1 MSHNR
6 NLKYLIQ
13 NRIVYRS
20 DPKND
25 QPTEVYPWGY
35 YFEDGTYECY
45 SLFNSKAKIT
55 SYKSLKWH
63 LLVLWYL
70 NPQINYNKFVN
81 ISNFIANKSN
91 GFITFTPSADVINN
105 IINEINKTDLEKPP
119 KNRKRKIIFK
129 DNVKLTTSEK
139 LKIVGSIIGKN
150 KKATKEDI
158 YDAMICIHELNQK
171 ITISKIAKFLNVTTR
186 TIHRNITNELKDEKE
201 LLNQQNEKVQHSQ
214 LCEV

>member
-70 NPQINYNKFVN
+70 NPQLDYNKFVN
-81 ISNFIANKSN
+81 ISNFIADKSN
-91 GFITFTPSADVINN
+91 GFTTFTPSADVINS
-105 IINEINKTDLEKPP
+105 ITSDINKTDLEKPP
-119 KNRKRKIIFK
+119 KNRKRKVIFK
-129 DNVKLTTSEK
+129 DNTGLTTSEK
-139 LKIVGSIIGKN
+139 LKIVGSIIGKHR
-150 KKATKEDI
+150 KAEPEDI
-158 YDAMICIHELNQK
+158 YDAMICVHELDQK

-186 TIHRNITNELKDEKE
+186 TIYRSITYDLNEIKAK
-201 LLNQQNEKVQHSQ
+201 LNNEKIQRSKLRKV
-214 LCEV
+214 

>member
-70 NPQINYNKFVN
+70 NPQLDFDKFVS
-81 ISNFIANKSN
+81 ISNFIADKSN
-91 GFITFTPSADVINN
+91 GFTTFTPSADVISN
-105 IINEINKTDLEKPP
+105 ITSDINKTDLEKPP
-119 KNRKRKIIFK
+119 KNRRRKVIFK
-129 DNVKLTTSEK
+129 DNTGLTTSEK

-150 KKATKEDI
+150 KKATEEDI
-158 YDAMICIHELNQK
+158 YDAMICIHELDQK
-171 ITISKIAKFLNVTTR
+171 ITITKIAKFLNVTTR
-186 TIHRNITNELKDEKE
+186 TIYRSITDDLNEIKAK
-201 LLNQQNEKVQHSQ
+201 LNNEKIQRSKLRKV
-214 LCEV
+214 

>member
-70 NPQINYNKFVN
+70 NPQLDYNKFVN
-81 ISNFIANKSN
+81 ISNFIADKSN
-91 GFITFTPSADVINN
+91 GFTTFTPSADVISS
-105 IINEINKTDLEKPP
+105 ITSDINKTDLEKPP
-119 KNRKRKIIFK
+119 KNRKRKVIFK
-129 DNVKLTTSEK
+129 DNTGLTTNEK
-139 LKIVGSIIGKN
+139 LKIVGSIIGKHR
-150 KKATKEDI
+150 KAEPEDI
-158 YDAMICIHELNQK
+158 YDAMICVHELDQK

-186 TIHRNITNELKDEKE
+186 TIYRSITDDLNEIKAK
-201 LLNQQNEKVQHSQ
+201 LNNEKIQRSKLRKV
-214 LCEV
+214 

>member
-55 SYKSLKWH
+55 SYKSLKWR

-70 NPQINYNKFVN
+70 NPQLDYDKFVN
-81 ISNFIANKSN
+81 ISNFIADKSN
-91 GFITFTPSADVINN
+91 GFTTFTPSADVISN
-105 IINEINKTDLEKPP
+105 ITSDINKTDLEKPP
-119 KNRKRKIIFK
+119 KNRKRKVIFK
-129 DNVKLTTSEK
+129 DNTGLTTSEK
-139 LKIVGSIIGKN
+139 LKIVGSIIGKHR
-150 KKATKEDI
+150 KAEPEDI
-158 YDAMICIHELNQK
+158 YDAMICVHELDQK

-186 TIHRNITNELKDEKE
+186 TIYRSITDDLNEIKAK
-201 LLNQQNEKVQHSQ
+201 LNNEKIQRSKLRKV
-214 LCEV
+214 

>member
-70 NPQINYNKFVN
+70 NPQLDYDKFVN
-81 ISNFIANKSN
+81 ISNFIADKSN
-91 GFITFTPSADVINN
+91 GFTTFTPSADVISN
-105 IINEINKTDLEKPP
+105 ITSDINKTDLEKPP
-119 KNRKRKIIFK
+119 KNRKRKVIFK
-129 DNVKLTTSEK
+129 DNTGLTTSEK
-139 LKIVGSIIGKN
+139 LKIVGSIIGKHR
-150 KKATKEDI
+150 KAEPEDI
-158 YDAMICIHELNQK
+158 YDAMICVHELDQK

-186 TIHRNITNELKDEKE
+186 TIYRSITDELNEIKAK
-201 LLNQQNEKVQHSQ
+201 LNNEKIQRSKLRKV
-214 LCEV
+214 

>member
-70 NPQINYNKFVN
+70 NPQLDFDKFVS
-81 ISNFIANKSN
+81 ISNFIADKSN
-91 GFITFTPSADVINN
+91 GFTTFTPSADVISN
-105 IINEINKTDLEKPP
+105 ITSDINKTDLEKPP
-119 KNRKRKIIFK
+119 KNRRRKVIFK
-129 DNVKLTTSEK
+129 DNTGLTTSEK

-150 KKATKEDI
+150 KKATEEDI

-171 ITISKIAKFLNVTTR
+171 ITITKIAKFLNVTTR
-186 TIHRNITNELKDEKE
+186 TIYRSITDDLNEIKAK
-201 LLNQQNEKVQHSQ
+201 LNNEKIQRSKLRKV
-214 LCEV
+214 

>member
-70 NPQINYNKFVN
+70 NPQIDYNRFVS
-81 ISNFIANKSN
+81 ISNFIADKSN
-91 GFITFTPSADVINN
+91 GFTTFTPSADVITN

-119 KNRKRKIIFK
+119 KNRRRKVIFK
-129 DNVKLTTSEK
+129 DGTGLTTSEK

-150 KKATKEDI
+150 KKATQEDI

-186 TIHRNITNELKDEKE
+186 TIYRTITDELNEIKAN
-201 LLNQQNEKVQHSQ
+201 LNNEKIQRSKLRKV
-214 LCEV
+214 

>member
-70 NPQINYNKFVN
+70 NPQLDYNKFVN
-81 ISNFIANKSN
+81 ISNFIADKSN
-91 GFITFTPSADVINN
+91 GFTTFTPSADVISS
-105 IINEINKTDLEKPP
+105 ITSDINKTDLEKPP
-119 KNRKRKIIFK
+119 KNRKRKVIFK
-129 DNVKLTTSEK
+129 DSTGLTTSEK
-139 LKIVGSIIGKN
+139 LKIVGSIIGKHR
-150 KKATKEDI
+150 KAEPEDI
-158 YDAMICIHELNQK
+158 YDAMICVHELDQK

-186 TIHRNITNELKDEKE
+186 TIYRSITDDLNEIKAK
-201 LLNQQNEKVQHSQ
+201 LNNEKIQRSKLRKV
-214 LCEV
+214 

>member
-70 NPQINYNKFVN
+70 NPQLDYDKFVN
-81 ISNFIANKSN
+81 ISNFIADKSN
-91 GFITFTPSADVINN
+91 GFTTFTPSADVISN
-105 IINEINKTDLEKPP
+105 ITSDINKTDLEKPP
-119 KNRKRKIIFK
+119 KNRKRKVIFK
-129 DNVKLTTSEK
+129 DNTGLTTSEK
-139 LKIVGSIIGKN
+139 LKIVGSIIGKHR
-150 KKATKEDI
+150 KAEPEDI
-158 YDAMICIHELNQK
+158 YDAMICIHELDQK

-186 TIHRNITNELKDEKE
+186 TIYRSITDELNEIKAK
-201 LLNQQNEKVQHSQ
+201 LNNEKIQRSKLRKV
-214 LCEV
+214 

>member
-35 YFEDGTYECY
+35 YFENGTYECY

-70 NPQINYNKFVN
+70 NPQLDYDKFVN
-81 ISNFIANKSN
+81 ISNFIADKSN
-91 GFITFTPSADVINN
+91 GFTTFTPSADVISN
-105 IINEINKTDLEKPP
+105 ITSDINKTDLEKPP
-119 KNRKRKIIFK
+119 KNRKRKVIFK
-129 DNVKLTTSEK
+129 DNTGLTTSEK
-139 LKIVGSIIGKN
+139 LKIVGSIIGKHR
-150 KKATKEDI
+150 KAEPEDI
-158 YDAMICIHELNQK
+158 YDAMICVHELDQK

-186 TIHRNITNELKDEKE
+186 TIYRSITDDLNEIKAK
-201 LLNQQNEKVQHSQ
+201 LNNEKIQRSKLRKV
-214 LCEV
+214 

>member
-13 NRIVYRS
+13 QRIVYRS

-70 NPQINYNKFVN
+70 NPQLDYNKFVS
-81 ISNFIANKSN
+81 ISNFIADKSN
-91 GFITFTPSADVINN
+91 GFTTFTPSADVISN
-105 IINEINKTDLEKPP
+105 ITSDINKTDLEKPP
-119 KNRKRKIIFK
+119 KNRRRKVIFK
-129 DNVKLTTSEK
+129 DNTGLTTSEK

-150 KKATKEDI
+150 KKATPEDI
-158 YDAMICIHELNQK
+158 YDAMICVHELEQK

-186 TIHRNITNELKDEKE
+186 TIYRSITDDLNEIKAK
-201 LLNQQNEKVQHSQ
+201 LNNEKIQRSKLRKV
-214 LCEV
+214 

>member
-70 NPQINYNKFVN
+70 NPQLDYDKFVN
-81 ISNFIANKSN
+81 ISNFIADKSN
-91 GFITFTPSADVINN
+91 GFTTFTPSADVISS
-105 IINEINKTDLEKPP
+105 ITSDINKTDLEKPP
-119 KNRKRKIIFK
+119 KNRKRKVIFK
-129 DNVKLTTSEK
+129 DNTGLTTSEK
-139 LKIVGSIIGKN
+139 LKIVGSIIGKHR
-150 KKATKEDI
+150 KAEPEDI
-158 YDAMICIHELNQK
+158 YDAMICVHELDQK

-186 TIHRNITNELKDEKE
+186 TIYRSITDDLNEIKAK
-201 LLNQQNEKVQHSQ
+201 LNNEKIQRSKLRKV
-214 LCEV
+214 

>member
-70 NPQINYNKFVN
+70 NPQLDYDKFVN
-81 ISNFIANKSN
+81 ISNFIADKSN
-91 GFITFTPSADVINN
+91 GFTTFTPSADIISN
-105 IINEINKTDLEKPP
+105 ITSDINKTDLEKPP
-119 KNRKRKIIFK
+119 KNRKRKVIFK
-129 DNVKLTTSEK
+129 DNTGLTTSEK
-139 LKIVGSIIGKN
+139 LKIVGSIIGKHR
-150 KKATKEDI
+150 KAEPEDI
-158 YDAMICIHELNQK
+158 YDAMICIHELDQK

-186 TIHRNITNELKDEKE
+186 TIYRSITDELNEIKAK
-201 LLNQQNEKVQHSQ
+201 LNNEKIQRSKLRKV
-214 LCEV
+214 

>member
-13 NRIVYRS
+13 NRIIYRS

-70 NPQINYNKFVN
+70 NPQLDFDKFVS
-81 ISNFIANKSN
+81 ISNFIADKSN
-91 GFITFTPSADVINN
+91 GFTTFTPSADVISN
-105 IINEINKTDLEKPP
+105 ITSDINKTDLEKPP
-119 KNRKRKIIFK
+119 KNRRRKVIFK
-129 DNVKLTTSEK
+129 DNTGLTTSEK

-150 KKATKEDI
+150 KKATEEDI
-158 YDAMICIHELNQK
+158 YDAMICIHELDQK
-171 ITISKIAKFLNVTTR
+171 ITITKIAKFLNVTTR
-186 TIHRNITNELKDEKE
+186 TIYRSITDDLNEIKAK
-201 LLNQQNEKVQHSQ
+201 LNNEKIQRSKLRKV
-214 LCEV
+214 

>member
-70 NPQINYNKFVN
+70 NPQVDYNKFVS
-81 ISNFIANKSN
+81 ISNFIADKSN
-91 GFITFTPSADVINN
+91 GFTTFTPSAEVITN
-105 IINEINKTDLEKPP
+105 IINEINTTDLEKPP
-119 KNRKRKIIFK
+119 KNRRRKVIFK
-129 DNVKLTTSEK
+129 DGTGLTTSEK

-150 KKATKEDI
+150 KKATQEDI
-158 YDAMICIHELNQK
+158 YDAMICIHELDQK

-186 TIHRNITNELKDEKE
+186 TIYRTITDELNEIKAN
-201 LLNQQNEKVQHSQ
+201 LNNEKIQRSKLRKV
-214 LCEV
+214 

>member
-70 NPQINYNKFVN
+70 NPQLDYNKFVN
-81 ISNFIANKSN
+81 ISNFIADKSN
-91 GFITFTPSADVINN
+91 GFTTFTPSADVI
-105 IINEINKTDLEKPP
+105 ISITSDINKTDLEKPP
-119 KNRKRKIIFK
+119 KNRKRKVIFK
-129 DNVKLTTSEK
+129 DNTGLTTSEK
-139 LKIVGSIIGKN
+139 LKIVGSIIGKHR
-150 KKATKEDI
+150 KAEPEDI
-158 YDAMICIHELNQK
+158 YDAMICVHELDQK

-186 TIHRNITNELKDEKE
+186 TIYRSITND
-201 LLNQQNEKVQHSQ
+201 LNEIKAKLNNEKIQRSKLRKV
-214 LCEV
+214 

>member
-70 NPQINYNKFVN
+70 NPQLDYDKFVN
-81 ISNFIANKSN
+81 ISNFIADKSN
-91 GFITFTPSADVINN
+91 GFTTFTPSADVISN
-105 IINEINKTDLEKPP
+105 ITSDINKTDLEKPP
-119 KNRKRKIIFK
+119 KNRKRKVIFK
-129 DNVKLTTSEK
+129 DNTGLTTSEK
-139 LKIVGSIIGKN
+139 LKIVGSIIGTHR
-150 KKATKEDI
+150 KAEPEDI
-158 YDAMICIHELNQK
+158 YDAMICVHELDQK

-186 TIHRNITNELKDEKE
+186 TIYRSITND
-201 LLNQQNEKVQHSQ
+201 LNEIKAKLNNEKIQRSKLRKV
-214 LCEV
+214 

>member
-70 NPQINYNKFVN
+70 NPQVDYNKFVS
-81 ISNFIANKSN
+81 ISNFIADKSN
-91 GFITFTPSADVINN
+91 GFTTFTPSAEVITN
-105 IINEINKTDLEKPP
+105 IINEINTTDLEKPP
-119 KNRKRKIIFK
+119 KNRRRKVIFK
-129 DNVKLTTSEK
+129 DGTGLTTSEK

-150 KKATKEDI
+150 KKATQEDI
-158 YDAMICIHELNQK
+158 YDAMICIHELDQK

-186 TIHRNITNELKDEKE
+186 TIYRSITDELNEIKAN
-201 LLNQQNEKVQHSQ
+201 LNNEKIQRSKLRKV
-214 LCEV
+214 

>member
-25 QPTEVYPWGY
+25 QPTEVHPWGY

-70 NPQINYNKFVN
+70 NPQLDFNRFVS
-81 ISNFIANKSN
+81 ISNFVADKSN
-91 GFITFTPSADVINN
+91 GFTTFTPSADVISDMTDQ
-105 IINEINKTDLEKPP
+105 INKSDLEKAP
-119 KNRKRKIIFK
+119 KNRKRKVIFK
-129 DNVKLTTSEK
+129 DNTGLTTSEK
-139 LKIVGSIIGKN
+139 LKIVGSIIGKHR
-150 KKATKEDI
+150 KAEPEDI
-158 YDAMICIHELNQK
+158 YDAMICVHELDQK

-186 TIHRNITNELKDEKE
+186 TIYRSITDDLNEIKAK
-201 LLNQQNEKVQHSQ
+201 LNNEKIQRSKLRKV
-214 LCEV
+214 

>member
-70 NPQINYNKFVN
+70 NPQLDYDKFVN
-81 ISNFIANKSN
+81 ISNFIADKSN
-91 GFITFTPSADVINN
+91 GFTTFTPSADVISN
-105 IINEINKTDLEKPP
+105 ITSDINKTDLEKPP
-119 KNRKRKIIFK
+119 KNRKRKVIFK
-129 DNVKLTTSEK
+129 DNTGLTTSEK
-139 LKIVGSIIGKN
+139 LKIVGSIIGKHR
-150 KKATKEDI
+150 KAEPEDI
-158 YDAMICIHELNQK
+158 YDAMICVHELDQK

-186 TIHRNITNELKDEKE
+186 TIYRSITDDLNEIKAK
-201 LLNQQNEKVQHSQ
+201 LNNEKIQRSKLRKV
-214 LCEV
+214 

>member
-70 NPQINYNKFVN
+70 NPELDFDKFVN
-81 ISNFIANKSN
+81 ISNFIADKSN
-91 GFITFTPSADVINN
+91 GFTTFTPSADVISN
-105 IINEINKTDLEKPP
+105 ITSDINKTDLEKPP
-119 KNRKRKIIFK
+119 KNRKRKVIFK
-129 DNVKLTTSEK
+129 DNTGLTTSEK
-139 LKIVGSIIGKN
+139 LKIVGSIIGKHR
-150 KKATKEDI
+150 KAEPEDI
-158 YDAMICIHELNQK
+158 YDAMICIHELDQK

-186 TIHRNITNELKDEKE
+186 TIYRSITDELNEIKAK
-201 LLNQQNEKVQHSQ
+201 LNNEKIQRSKLRKV
-214 LCEV
+214 

>member
-70 NPQINYNKFVN
+70 NTQLDFDKFVS
-81 ISNFIANKSN
+81 ISNFIADKSN
-91 GFITFTPSADVINN
+91 GFTTFTPSAEVIDN
-105 IINEINKTDLEKPP
+105 ITSDINKTDLEKPP
-119 KNRKRKIIFK
+119 KNRRRKVIFK
-129 DNVKLTTSEK
+129 DNTGLTTSEK

-150 KKATKEDI
+150 KKATEEDI
-158 YDAMICIHELNQK
+158 YDAMICIHELDQK
-171 ITISKIAKFLNVTTR
+171 ITITKIAKFLNVTTR
-186 TIHRNITNELKDEKE
+186 TIYRSTTDDLNEIKAK
-201 LLNQQNEKVQHSQ
+201 LNNEKIQRSKLRKV
-214 LCEV
+214 

>member
-70 NPQINYNKFVN
+70 NPQLDYNKFVN
-81 ISNFIANKSN
+81 ISNFIADKSN
-91 GFITFTPSADVINN
+91 GFTTFTPSADVISS
-105 IINEINKTDLEKPP
+105 ITSDINKTDLEKPP
-119 KNRKRKIIFK
+119 KNRKRKVIFK
-129 DNVKLTTSEK
+129 DNTGLTTNEK
-139 LKIVGSIIGKN
+139 LKIVGSIIGKHR
-150 KKATKEDI
+150 KAEPEDI
-158 YDAMICIHELNQK
+158 YDAMICVHELHQK
-171 ITISKIAKFLNVTTR
+171 ITVSKIAKFLNVTTR
-186 TIHRNITNELKDEKE
+186 TIYRSITDDLNEIKAK
-201 LLNQQNEKVQHSQ
+201 LNNEKIQRSKLRKV
-214 LCEV
+214 

>member
-70 NPQINYNKFVN
+70 NPQLDYDKFVN
-81 ISNFIANKSN
+81 ISNFIVDKSN
-91 GFITFTPSADVINN
+91 GFTTFTPSADVISN
-105 IINEINKTDLEKPP
+105 ITSDINKTDLEKPP
-119 KNRKRKIIFK
+119 KNRKRKVIFK
-129 DNVKLTTSEK
+129 DNTGLTTSEK
-139 LKIVGSIIGKN
+139 LKIVGSIIGKHR
-150 KKATKEDI
+150 KAEPEDI
-158 YDAMICIHELNQK
+158 YDAMICVHELDQK

-186 TIHRNITNELKDEKE
+186 TIYRSITDDLNEIKAK
-201 LLNQQNEKVQHSQ
+201 LNNEKIQRSK
-214 LCEV
+214 L

>member
-70 NPQINYNKFVN
+70 NPQLDYNKFVN
-81 ISNFIANKSN
+81 ISNFIADKSN
-91 GFITFTPSADVINN
+91 GFTTFTPSADVISS
-105 IINEINKTDLEKPP
+105 ITSDINKTDLEKPP
-119 KNRKRKIIFK
+119 KNRKRKVIFK
-129 DNVKLTTSEK
+129 DNTGLTTSEK
-139 LKIVGSIIGKN
+139 LKIVGSIIGKHR
-150 KKATKEDI
+150 KAEPEDI
-158 YDAMICIHELNQK
+158 YDAMICVHELDQK
-171 ITISKIAKFLNVTTR
+171 ITISKIANFLNVTTR
-186 TIHRNITNELKDEKE
+186 TIYRSITDDLNEIKAK
-201 LLNQQNEKVQHSQ
+201 LNNEKIQRSKLRKV
-214 LCEV
+214 

>member
-13 NRIVYRS
+13 NRIIYRS

-70 NPQINYNKFVN
+70 NPQLDFDKFVS
-81 ISNFIANKSN
+81 ISNFIADKSN
-91 GFITFTPSADVINN
+91 GFTTFTPSADVISN
-105 IINEINKTDLEKPP
+105 ITSDINKTDLEKPP
-119 KNRKRKIIFK
+119 KNRRRKVIFK
-129 DNVKLTTSEK
+129 DNTGLTTSEK

-150 KKATKEDI
+150 KKATEEDI

-171 ITISKIAKFLNVTTR
+171 ITITKIAKFLNVTTR
-186 TIHRNITNELKDEKE
+186 TIYRSITDDLNEIKAK
-201 LLNQQNEKVQHSQ
+201 LNNEKIQRSKLRKV
-214 LCEV
+214 

>member
-70 NPQINYNKFVN
+70 NPQLDYNKFVN
-81 ISNFIANKSN
+81 ISNFIADKSN
-91 GFITFTPSADVINN
+91 GFTTFTPSADVIGS
-105 IINEINKTDLEKPP
+105 ITSDINKTDLEKPP
-119 KNRKRKIIFK
+119 KNRKRKVIFK
-129 DNVKLTTSEK
+129 DNTGLTTSEK
-139 LKIVGSIIGKN
+139 LKIVGSIIGKHR
-150 KKATKEDI
+150 KAEPEDI
-158 YDAMICIHELNQK
+158 YDAMICVHELDQK

-186 TIHRNITNELKDEKE
+186 TIYRSITDDLNEIKAK
-201 LLNQQNEKVQHSQ
+201 LNNEKIQRSKLRKV
-214 LCEV
+214 

>member
-70 NPQINYNKFVN
+70 NPQLDYDKFVN
-81 ISNFIANKSN
+81 ISNFIADKSN
-91 GFITFTPSADVINN
+91 GFTTFTPSADVISN
-105 IINEINKTDLEKPP
+105 ITSDINKTDLEKPP
-119 KNRKRKIIFK
+119 KNRKRKVIFK
-129 DNVKLTTSEK
+129 DNTGLTTSEK
-139 LKIVGSIIGKN
+139 LKIVGSIIGKHR
-150 KKATKEDI
+150 KAEPEDI
-158 YDAMICIHELNQK
+158 YDAMICVHELDQK

-186 TIHRNITNELKDEKE
+186 TIYRSITDDLNEIKAN
-201 LLNQQNEKVQHSQ
+201 LNNEKIQRSKLRKV
-214 LCEV
+214 

>member
-70 NPQINYNKFVN
+70 NPQLDYNKFVN
-81 ISNFIANKSN
+81 ISNFIADKSN
-91 GFITFTPSADVINN
+91 GFTTFTPAADVISS
-105 IINEINKTDLEKPP
+105 ITSDINKTDLEKPP
-119 KNRKRKIIFK
+119 KNRKRKVIFK
-129 DNVKLTTSEK
+129 DNTGLTTNEK
-139 LKIVGSIIGKN
+139 LKIVGSIIGKHR
-150 KKATKEDI
+150 KAEPEDI
-158 YDAMICIHELNQK
+158 YDAMICVHELDQK

-186 TIHRNITNELKDEKE
+186 TIYRSITDDLNEIKAK
-201 LLNQQNEKVQHSQ
+201 LNNEKIQRSKLRKV
-214 LCEV
+214 

>member
-70 NPQINYNKFVN
+70 NPQVDYNKFVS
-81 ISNFIANKSN
+81 ISNFIADKSN
-91 GFITFTPSADVINN
+91 GFTTFTPSADVITN

-119 KNRKRKIIFK
+119 KNRRRKVIFK
-129 DNVKLTTSEK
+129 DGTGLTTSEK

-150 KKATKEDI
+150 KKATQEDI
-158 YDAMICIHELNQK
+158 YDAMICIHELDQK

-186 TIHRNITNELKDEKE
+186 TIYRTITDELNEIKAN
-201 LLNQQNEKVQHSQ
+201 LNNEKIQRSKLRKV
-214 LCEV
+214 

>member
-70 NPQINYNKFVN
+70 NPQLDFNKFVS
-81 ISNFIANKSN
+81 ISNFIADKSN
-91 GFITFTPSADVINN
+91 GFTTFTPSADVISN
-105 IINEINKTDLEKPP
+105 ITSDINKTDLEKPP
-119 KNRKRKIIFK
+119 KNRRRKVIFK
-129 DNVKLTTSEK
+129 DNTGLTTSEK

-150 KKATKEDI
+150 KKATEEDI

-171 ITISKIAKFLNVTTR
+171 ITITKIAKFLNVTTR
-186 TIHRNITNELKDEKE
+186 TIYRSITDDLNEIKAK
-201 LLNQQNEKVQHSQ
+201 LNNEKIQRSKLRKV
-214 LCEV
+214 

>member
-70 NPQINYNKFVN
+70 NPQLDYDKFVN
-81 ISNFIANKSN
+81 ISNFIADKSN
-91 GFITFTPSADVINN
+91 GFTTFTPSAEVISN
-105 IINEINKTDLEKPP
+105 ITSDINKTDLEKPP
-119 KNRKRKIIFK
+119 KNRKRKVIFK
-129 DNVKLTTSEK
+129 DNTGLTTSEK
-139 LKIVGSIIGKN
+139 LKIVGSIIGKHR
-150 KKATKEDI
+150 KAEPEDI
-158 YDAMICIHELNQK
+158 YDAMICIHELDQK

-186 TIHRNITNELKDEKE
+186 TIYRSITDELNEIKAK
-201 LLNQQNEKVQHSQ
+201 LNNEKIQRSKLRKV
-214 LCEV
+214 

>member
-70 NPQINYNKFVN
+70 NPQLDYNKFVN
-81 ISNFIANKSN
+81 ISNFIADKSN
-91 GFITFTPSADVINN
+91 GFTTFTPSADVI
-105 IINEINKTDLEKPP
+105 ISITSDINKTDLEKPP
-119 KNRKRKIIFK
+119 KNRKRKVIFK
-129 DNVKLTTSEK
+129 DNTGLTTSEK
-139 LKIVGSIIGKN
+139 LKIVGSIIGKHR
-150 KKATKEDI
+150 KAEPEDI
-158 YDAMICIHELNQK
+158 YDAMICVHELDQK

-186 TIHRNITNELKDEKE
+186 TIYRSITDDLNEIKAK
-201 LLNQQNEKVQHSQ
+201 LNNEKIQRSKLRKV
-214 LCEV
+214 

>member
-70 NPQINYNKFVN
+70 NPQLDFDKFVS

-91 GFITFTPSADVINN
+91 GFTTFTPSADVISN
-105 IINEINKTDLEKPP
+105 ITSDINKTDLEKPP
-119 KNRKRKIIFK
+119 KNRRRKVIFK
-129 DNVKLTTSEK
+129 DNTGLTTSEK

-150 KKATKEDI
+150 KKATEEDI

-171 ITISKIAKFLNVTTR
+171 ITITKIAKFLNVTTR
-186 TIHRNITNELKDEKE
+186 TIYRSITDDLNEIKAK
-201 LLNQQNEKVQHSQ
+201 LNNEKIQRSKLRKV
-214 LCEV
+214 

>member
-70 NPQINYNKFVN
+70 NPQLDYDKFVN
-81 ISNFIANKSN
+81 ISNFIADKSN
-91 GFITFTPSADVINN
+91 GFTTFTPSADVISS
-105 IINEINKTDLEKPP
+105 ITSDINKTDLEKPP
-119 KNRKRKIIFK
+119 KNRKRKVIFK
-129 DNVKLTTSEK
+129 DNTGLTTSEK
-139 LKIVGSIIGKN
+139 LKIVGSIIGKHR
-150 KKATKEDI
+150 KAEPEDI
-158 YDAMICIHELNQK
+158 YDAMICVHELDQK
-171 ITISKIAKFLNVTTR
+171 ITISKIANFLNVTTR
-186 TIHRNITNELKDEKE
+186 TIYRSITDDLNEIKAK
-201 LLNQQNEKVQHSQ
+201 LNNEKIQRSKLRKV
-214 LCEV
+214 

>member
-70 NPQINYNKFVN
+70 NPQLDYNKFVN
-81 ISNFIANKSN
+81 ISNFIADKSN
-91 GFITFTPSADVINN
+91 GFTTFTPSADVISS
-105 IINEINKTDLEKPP
+105 ITSDINKTDLEKPP
-119 KNRKRKIIFK
+119 KNRKRKVIFK
-129 DNVKLTTSEK
+129 DNTGLTTNEK
-139 LKIVGSIIGKN
+139 LKIVGSIIGKH
-150 KKATKEDI
+150 KKAEPEDI
-158 YDAMICIHELNQK
+158 YDAMICVHELDQK

-186 TIHRNITNELKDEKE
+186 TIYRSITDDLNEIKAK
-201 LLNQQNEKVQHSQ
+201 LNNEKIQRSKLRKV
-214 LCEV
+214 

>member
-70 NPQINYNKFVN
+70 NPQLDYDKFVN
-81 ISNFIANKSN
+81 ISNFIADKSN
-91 GFITFTPSADVINN
+91 GFTTFTPSAEVISN
-105 IINEINKTDLEKPP
+105 ITSDINKTDLEKPP
-119 KNRKRKIIFK
+119 KNRKRKVIFK
-129 DNVKLTTSEK
+129 DNTGLTTSEK
-139 LKIVGSIIGKN
+139 LKIVGSIIGKHR
-150 KKATKEDI
+150 KAEPEDI
-158 YDAMICIHELNQK
+158 YDAMICINELDQK

-186 TIHRNITNELKDEKE
+186 TIYRSITDELNEIKAK
-201 LLNQQNEKVQHSQ
+201 LNNEKIQRSKLRKV
-214 LCEV
+214 

>member
-70 NPQINYNKFVN
+70 NPQLDYNKFVN
-81 ISNFIANKSN
+81 ISNFIADKSN
-91 GFITFTPSADVINN
+91 GFTTFTPSADVISS
-105 IINEINKTDLEKPP
+105 ITSDINKTDLEKPP
-119 KNRKRKIIFK
+119 KNRKRKVIFK
-129 DNVKLTTSEK
+129 DNTGLTTSEK
-139 LKIVGSIIGKN
+139 LKIVGSIIGKH
-150 KKATKEDI
+150 KKAEPEDI
-158 YDAMICIHELNQK
+158 YDAMICVHELDQK

-186 TIHRNITNELKDEKE
+186 TIYRSITDDLNEIKAK
-201 LLNQQNEKVQHSQ
+201 LNNEKIQRSKLRKV
-214 LCEV
+214 

>member
-70 NPQINYNKFVN
+70 NPQLDYDKFVN
-81 ISNFIANKSN
+81 ISNFIADKSN
-91 GFITFTPSADVINN
+91 GFTTFTPSADVIGN
-105 IINEINKTDLEKPP
+105 ITSDINKTDLEKPP
-119 KNRKRKIIFK
+119 KNRKRKVIFK
-129 DNVKLTTSEK
+129 DNTGLTTSEK
-139 LKIVGSIIGKN
+139 LKIVGSIIGKHR
-150 KKATKEDI
+150 KAEPEDI
-158 YDAMICIHELNQK
+158 YDAMICIHELDQK

-186 TIHRNITNELKDEKE
+186 TIYRSITDELNEIKAK
-201 LLNQQNEKVQHSQ
+201 LNNEKIQRSKLRKV
-214 LCEV
+214 

>member
-70 NPQINYNKFVN
+70 NPQLDYNKFVN
-81 ISNFIANKSN
+81 ISNFIADKSN
-91 GFITFTPSADVINN
+91 GFTTFTPSADVISN
-105 IINEINKTDLEKPP
+105 ITSDINKTDLEKPP
-119 KNRKRKIIFK
+119 KNRKRKVIFK
-129 DNVKLTTSEK
+129 DNTGLTTNEK
-139 LKIVGSIIGKN
+139 LKIVGSIIGKHR
-150 KKATKEDI
+150 KAEPEDI
-158 YDAMICIHELNQK
+158 YDAMICIHELDQK

-186 TIHRNITNELKDEKE
+186 TIYRSITDELNEIKAK
-201 LLNQQNEKVQHSQ
+201 LNNEKIQRSKLRKV
-214 LCEV
+214 